1 MKPRPSLMN
10 NEGSK
15 SVRKS
20 SYSVERPSISNTSGG
35 YGASTSK
42 VIPLHNIEEINESIM
57 NNLDYVT
64 KINPEQKRI
73 SRHKSVKA
81 DQKSVLN
88 TISSFLSAFEPGFDT
103 NKL

>member
-1 MKPRPSLMN
+1 MS
-10 NEGSK
+10 
-15 SVRKS
+15 
-20 SYSVERPSISNTSGG
+20 
-35 YGASTSK
+35 
-42 VIPLHNIEEINESIM
+42 
-57 NNLDYVT
+57 NLDYVT

-88 TISSFLSAFEPGFDT
+88 IISSFLSAFEPGFEA